1 MLTLCSCY
9 FFALA
14 AAEVVQG
21 VEEHSS
27 INWEGNAIQS
37 KYSGFFSLL
46 ACTGNTELYYSFI
59 GSCFASYLQWPGL
72 PVSNLSAKQL
82 KHNCTFS
89 EDDLGNLLAG
99 TNSTPWAHASSNPPS
114 SYRTREQNIMRMCL
128 KLELEKRAIYL
139 LFSQDFASTG
149 IAAKS
154 ETRLY
159 FKDAERDF

>member
-1 MLTLCSCY
+1 MSENLKHSNTLFMLFLCPCSSWGCSGSGR
-9 FFALA
+9 AQLHKMRR
-14 AAEVVQG
+14 ECHPVQ
-21 VEEHSS
+21 
-27 INWEGNAIQS
+27 IFWI
-37 KYSGFFSLL
+37 FSLL

-59 GSCFASYLQWPGL
+59 GSCFASYLQWPRL

-128 KLELEKRAIYL
+128 KLELEK
-139 LFSQDFASTG
+139 
-149 IAAKS
+149 KS
-154 ETRLY
+154 NLSAFLSRFCKHRHSCKEWNT
-159 FKDAERDF
+159 FIF